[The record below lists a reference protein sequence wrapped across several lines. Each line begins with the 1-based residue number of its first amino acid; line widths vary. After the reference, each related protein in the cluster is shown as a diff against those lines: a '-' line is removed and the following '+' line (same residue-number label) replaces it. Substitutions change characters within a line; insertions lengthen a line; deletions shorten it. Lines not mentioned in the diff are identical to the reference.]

1 MMKSCCLQSFEQL
14 IGLMQIRLGETDLTL
29 LVMELKIKIINFFKR
44 YLLYIMVLYS
54 SYRRCRV
61 RLDLGL
67 ICLISITFHE
77 LRRYTTKVSTCCI

>member
-44 YLLYIMVLYS
+44 YLLYIMVLIALTGD
-54 SYRRCRV
+54 V
-61 RLDLGL
+61 ELDLIWG
-67 ICLISITFHE
+67 
-77 LRRYTTKVSTCCI
+77 